1 MKRLHLLMLSVL
13 SGLLLAAAWPEHGFT
28 PLIFVALVPLFFVQ
42 QVLGDTGRKGMF
54 WLAWLAFLIW
64 NVLTTWWIWNS
75 TEGGAIAA
83 ILLNSLFMA
92 TVFQVFHISKK
103 WLFDNR
109 RGFGILIFYW
119 ISWEYFHMNW
129 DLTWPWLTLGNVFAA
144 KHTWIQ
150 WYEYTGVLGGSFW
163 VILANILVFNVIHNF
178 LAKDRVRLVMN
189 GGLLILL
196 IAVPLSFSLYRYHH
210 YRETGKPVQVVVVQP
225 NVDPYTEEYN
235 VPPARLLQRNLKLA
249 AQKVNDSTDYVVFP
263 ESAIQE
269 NIWEGSLYRSQSIRT
284 LRQFIAPWPK
294 LSLVIG
300 ATTYRWLRKNEKRTP
315 PARLYRKGLYYYA
328 YNTAFYIDHSPYVQI
343 HHKSKFTPGVEKMP
357 DWFLLRPLEKYAINL
372 GGTVGSLKGDDQI
385 TLFENNS
392 TGTKIGTAICYE
404 SVFGDYVAE
413 YVRQGAEILFV
424 ITNDGWWG
432 NTPGYRQHFLF
443 SVLRAIETR
452 RDVARSAN
460 TGASGFINQRGDV
473 LQRTAYWKPAV
484 ISETLHLNDKMTYY
498 VKNGDQLARVS
509 AYISALILLVSLVQG
524 ILKRQNSLF

>member
-1 MKRLHLLMLSVL
+1 
-13 SGLLLAAAWPEHGFT
+13 
-28 PLIFVALVPLFFVQ
+28 
-42 QVLGDTGRKGMF
+42 
-54 WLAWLAFLIW
+54 
-64 NVLTTWWIWNS
+64 
-75 TEGGAIAA
+75 
-83 ILLNSLFMA
+83 
-92 TVFQVFHISKK
+92 
-103 WLFDNR
+103 
-109 RGFGILIFYW
+109 
-119 ISWEYFHMNW
+119 
-129 DLTWPWLTLGNVFAA
+129 
-144 KHTWIQ
+144 
-150 WYEYTGVLGGSFW
+150 
-163 VILANILVFNVIHNF
+163 
-178 LAKDRVRLVMN
+178 
-189 GGLLILL
+189 
-196 IAVPLSFSLYRYHH
+196 
-210 YRETGKPVQVVVVQP
+210 
-225 NVDPYTEEYN
+225 
-235 VPPARLLQRNLKLA
+235 
-249 AQKVNDSTDYVVFP
+249 
-263 ESAIQE
+263 
-269 NIWEGSLYRSQSIRT
+269 
-284 LRQFIAPWPK
+284 
-294 LSLVIG
+294 G

-315 PARLYRKGLYYYA
+315 PARLYRKGMYYYA

-372 GGTVGSLKGDDQI
+372 GGTVGSLKGDDHI